1 MRTYSIPKPNSTSP
15 NENKYTL
22 VPSGDHDLTVVFA
35 TDVDEEG
42 VALVTK
48 AGDPRIKVK
57 VMTENEQSFYH
68 FLYLTEKAYPMVWE
82 FLAAGGVMPTGEG
95 QFILDPTHLEGK
107 RFRAT
112 VYEQD
117 GSNRLRKPI
126 RIPTSEQPTPEPA
139 EEVASEPSAQSAQS
153 AQEDDVPF

>member
-1 MRTYSIPKPNSTSP
+1 MSTYSIPKPNNTSQ

-68 FLYLTEKAYPMVWE
+68 FLYLNDKAMTMVWE
-82 FLAAGGVMPTGEG
+82 FLSACGVAPEGETHA
-95 QFILDPTHLEGK
+95 LDPAALKGK
-107 RFRAT
+107 RFRAW

-117 GSNRLRKPI
+117 GWNRLRKP
-126 RIPTSEQPTPEPA
+126 RPVPGDEQPTPDPITTTRH
-139 EEVASEPSAQSAQS
+139 PDDDD
-153 AQEDDVPF
+153 DDVPF